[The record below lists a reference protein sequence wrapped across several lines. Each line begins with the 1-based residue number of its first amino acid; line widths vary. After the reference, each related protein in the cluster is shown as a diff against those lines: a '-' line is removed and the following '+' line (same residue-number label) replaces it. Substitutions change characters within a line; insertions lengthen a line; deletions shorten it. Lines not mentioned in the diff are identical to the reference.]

1 MKGHL
6 SGLCHEGLLPACPGL
21 VEGKCLSDKEEVVMA
36 DMDDRTDSEQLP
48 EWLEKE
54 VDQKV
59 KDEIGEGDYLGYCH
73 IFWEAK
79 KRILHDAYGI
89 DWKTP
94 AERYPGVIFD

>member
-1 MKGHL
+1 
-6 SGLCHEGLLPACPGL
+6 
-21 VEGKCLSDKEEVVMA
+21 MA

-79 KRILHDAYGI
+79 KRILHDA
-89 DWKTP
+89 
-94 AERYPGVIFD
+94 

>member
-1 MKGHL
+1 M
-6 SGLCHEGLLPACPGL
+6 EDTQ
-21 VEGKCLSDKEEVVMA
+21 DKNRQ
-36 DMDDRTDSEQLP
+36 DDLP

-73 IFWEAK
+73 IYWEAK
-79 KRILHDAYGI
+79 KRILHDEYGI

-94 AERYPGVIFD
+94 AERYPTIIFD